1 MAFKNK
7 HFSHKIGTCEC
18 ARCERDDFS
27 AVKELSQLP
36 KIKAKPGFDRKMAA
50 AFALELERE
59 VSQIN
64 QAWLRKSRGI
74 RLPDLV
80 SDFRGEFL

>member
-1 MAFKNK
+1 MAFINK
-7 HFSHKIGTCEC
+7 HFLHRIETCEC
-18 ARCERDDFS
+18 GRCERDDS
-27 AVKELSQLP
+27 TAVKQLSELP
-36 KIKAKPGFDRKMAA
+36 KIKAKSGFDRKMAA

-59 VSQIN
+59 VTQKN

-80 SDFRGEFL
+80 SDFRREFL

>member
-1 MAFKNK
+1 MAFINK
-7 HFSHKIGTCEC
+7 HISHRIGICEC

-27 AVKELSQLP
+27 VVKQLSQLP
-36 KIKAKPGFDRKMAA
+36 KIKAKSGFDRKMAA
-50 AFALELERE
+50 AFSLELERE
-59 VSQIN
+59 VSQKN

-80 SDFRGEFL
+80 SDFRREFL